1 MYSNEQMSKVA
12 VASMKNLENT
22 ITSTE
27 AGLGVMRR
35 FTPGLKLSPDMSRE
49 TICVTV
55 NDSESAVKYTLH

>member
-35 FTPGLKLSPDMSRE
+35 FTPGLKLSPDISRE

-55 NDSESAVKYTLH
+55 NDTASVVKYTLH